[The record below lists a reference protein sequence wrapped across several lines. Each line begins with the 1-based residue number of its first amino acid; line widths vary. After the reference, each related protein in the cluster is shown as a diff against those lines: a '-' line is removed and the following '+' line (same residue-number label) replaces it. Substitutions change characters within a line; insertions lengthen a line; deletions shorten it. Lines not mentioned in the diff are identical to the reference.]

1 MPEEAKKPDP
11 CVMELP
17 VTGDKENP
25 VAKIFQSSVDEW
37 QTLYP
42 GVDVMQQLRNMRG
55 WLEANPTRRKTKRGI
70 KRFIVNWLGKEQN
83 RSGPSRASPAQPRTF
98 AEQEEERFQKLLE
111 QAAKRDAARD
121 RGQVV

>member
-1 MPEEAKKPDP
+1 M
-11 CVMELP
+11 
-17 VTGDKENP
+17 TGDKENQ

-42 GVDVMQQLRNMRG
+42 GVDIMQQLRNMRG

-83 RSGPSRASPAQPRTF
+83 RSGPSRASPTQPRTF